1 MKTEWVRGKNR
12 ERLFMKRTDGDRVR
26 VYGKDSKYE
35 GYVKPADPRFSRR
48 ADGEIVCRGNHP
60 DLIHEHAEKEKQGAF
75 APSRQTRTAPYR
87 PEAAPRDEYHSM
99 RPVENREEEY
109 HSMRSYGSRENVSFS
124 GGGGSGVNLWM
135 AFAPILAPLM
145 VVALVLVFIAQIGV
159 NILSLIIKGK
169 WDPRE

>member
-26 VYGKDSKYE
+26 VYGKDFKYE
-35 GYVKPADPRFSRR
+35 GYTKPADPRFSRR

-60 DLIHEHAEKEKQGAF
+60 DLIHEHAEREKQGAF
-75 APSRQTRTAPYR
+75 APSSQTRTAPYR
-87 PEAAPRDEYHSM
+87 PEAAPR
-99 RPVENREEEY
+99 EEY
-109 HSMRSYGSRENVSFS
+109 HSMRSCGDHESVSFS
-124 GGGGSGVNLWM
+124 GGGGSFSGGSGVNLWM

-159 NILSLIIKGK
+159 NVLSLIIKGK
-169 WDPRE
+169 WDPRD